1 MSSRADKAAKSQKD
15 KHHTILREL
24 VHEPSNKTCA
34 ECLAKG
40 KIFCVDGSFFFCI
53 KIDIVSIANSNAIEI
68 YLG

>member
-40 KIFCVDGSFFFCI
+40 KIFCVDGSFFFALKLI
-53 KIDIVSIANSNAIEI
+53 LSQ
-68 YLG
+68 